1 MVNDV
6 AGGSCQVRL
15 FSRSFDPFIIS
26 GCFCLPLCFFFP
38 SVNTFL
44 RYNASL
50 VSYLWDGDVFL
61 SIQCLIV
68 KVEDILTT
76 FKCISRV
83 GQTKGGAVKAQVL
96 AMK

>member
-15 FSRSFDPFIIS
+15 FSRSFDPFVIS
-26 GCFCLPLCFFFP
+26 GCFYLSLCFR
-38 SVNTFL
+38 FL
-44 RYNASL
+44 GFSKMY
-50 VSYLWDGDVFL
+50 FL

-83 GQTKGGAVKAQVL
+83 GQTKGGAAKAQVL